1 MKWQP
6 TEVPGKRTRSGN
18 IWDTMIPADLIRAMR
33 GNPGVTY
40 QLLDDDMQPL
50 AVAKADYTALLGA
63 SRKPFRVQSR
73 SLPDRKDGARHVWV
87 SMDPGHW
94 ERQAKLRH
102 KRNAA

>member
-1 MKWQP
+1 MKWQLA
-6 TEVPGKRTRSGN
+6 EVPVKRTRSGN

-33 GNPGVTY
+33 GNPGSTF
-40 QLLDDDMQPL
+40 QMLDDDGQPL
-50 AVAKADYTALLGA
+50 AVAKDDYNALMR
-63 SRKPFRVQSR
+63 SCPKPFRLQSR
-73 SLPDRKDGARHVWV
+73 SLPNRRDGARLVWL

>member
-1 MKWQP
+1 MKWRP
-6 TEVPGKRTRSGN
+6 TEVPGKRSSTGN
-18 IWDTMIPADLIRAMR
+18 IWDTTIPAELIRAMR

-50 AVAKADYTALLGA
+50 AVAKADYAALLGA

-73 SLPDRKDGARHVWV
+73 SLPGRTDGARHVWV

-94 ERQAKLRH
+94 ERQAELR
-102 KRNAA
+102 KKKAS